1 VREGLRISALA
12 KKTGVRST
20 TLRYWEQLG
29 LLPRAART
37 HTGYRLFGN
46 ETLQYVEF
54 VRKSKEVGL
63 SLRQMRRV
71 LELARGGQSPCPE
84 VEQWIEGKLET
95 LEEQIQS
102 LRELRRRLRGI
113 CQSRKKIQ
121 VQRDRSKELCCL
133 IAGLPEARI
142 FRNDESH
149 AKNLLR

>member
-1 VREGLRISALA
+1 VREALRISALA

-46 ETLQYVEF
+46 EAVQYVEF

-71 LELARGGQSPCPE
+71 LELARAGQSPCAE
-84 VEQWIEGKLET
+84 VERWVERKLQSLET
-95 LEEQIQS
+95 QIQS
-102 LRELRRRLRGI
+102 LRELQRRLRGI
-113 CQSRKKIQ
+113 CESRKKTQ
-121 VQRDRSKELCCL
+121 VQRDNSKELCCL
-133 IAGLPEARI
+133 IAGLPEARF
-142 FRNDESH
+142 FRKNESH
-149 AKNLLR
+149 AKNLLC